1 MRNSKKL
8 QLWVLS
14 RGHVPTSRMAHK
26 VYNWVDPQGRPA
38 SPPPDPFQVQE
49 QLSNSSKTLMNQP
62 DERKVSEIFIPYNY
76 LTYCGPM
83 RQPLVIQ
90 KVSIKHGL
98 LARLILNTN

>member
-1 MRNSKKL
+1 MKNSKKL
-8 QLWVLS
+8 QLWILS

-49 QLSNSSKTLMNQP
+49 QLSSSNKTPMNQP
-62 DERKVSEIFIPYNY
+62 DERKVSEIFIPYNT

-83 RQPLVIQ
+83 RLYHK
-90 KVSIKHGL
+90 KVSVKHMDCLQG
-98 LARLILNTN
+98 